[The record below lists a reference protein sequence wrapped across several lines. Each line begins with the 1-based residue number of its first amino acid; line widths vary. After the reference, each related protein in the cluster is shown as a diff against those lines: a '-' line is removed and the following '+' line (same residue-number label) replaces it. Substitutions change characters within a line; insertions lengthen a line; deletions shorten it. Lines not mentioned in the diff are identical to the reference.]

1 MVLLVYA
8 WGETAYAGGV
18 ASLFWKRSKPAG
30 TAPTVR
36 SRDDDAGQR
45 IEFTD
50 LAPEPHVFLGQSAY
64 LFLRYAESA
73 SRHAHDA
80 TDLESEATLAAVA
93 EECFQRFSTLAGV
106 LDKLKVDR
114 VEAMS
119 PFIAPTREF
128 ERRTRGRNWT
138 ERVACTWI
146 TMAFLQDFW
155 RRLAEGLPKS
165 IRAEVAKALADD
177 TMITVLR
184 SELECRLVL
193 EPGLR
198 PVLAMW
204 GRRLVG
210 DTMLMAESAL
220 SHRADADAESDGVEP
235 VFTEIIGAHSQ
246 RMDSLGLTA

>member
-1 MVLLVYA
+1 MLLVYPRVV
-8 WGETAYAGGV
+8 TAYAGGV
-18 ASLFWKRSKPAG
+18 APLFWKRDKPAG
-30 TAPTVR
+30 PAPTVR
-36 SRDDDAGQR
+36 SRDDDSGLR
-45 IEFTD
+45 VEFTD
-50 LAPEPHVFLGQSAY
+50 LAPAPEVFLGQSAY

-73 SRHAHDA
+73 ARHAHDA
-80 TDLESEATLAAVA
+80 TDLETEAALAIVA
-93 EECFQRFSTLAGV
+93 EECFQRFSTLVGL
-106 LDKLKVDR
+106 LDRLGTDQI
-114 VEAMS
+114 EAMT
-119 PFIAPTREF
+119 PFIVPTREF

-138 ERVACTWI
+138 ERVMCTWI

-165 IRAEVAKALADD
+165 IRAEVVAALADD
-177 TMITVLR
+177 TMIEVLR
-184 SELECRLVL
+184 TEIERRIAL
-193 EPGLR
+193 EPGIR

-220 SHRADADAESDGVEP
+220 THGDDLEAEAEGVEP

>member
-1 MVLLVYA
+1 MVLLVYP
-8 WGETAYAGGV
+8 WGATAYAGGV
-18 ASLFWKRSKPAG
+18 ASLFWKRDKPTG
-30 TAPTVR
+30 PAPTVR
-36 SRDDDAGQR
+36 PRGEDGGQR

-50 LAPEPHVFLGQSAY
+50 LAPEPEVFLGQSAY

-73 SRHAHDA
+73 ARHAHDA
-80 TDLESEATLAAVA
+80 TDLETESTLAVVA
-93 EECFQRFSTLAGV
+93 EECFQRFSTLV
-106 LDKLKVDR
+106 SLLDKLKVDR

-165 IRAEVAKALADD
+165 IRAEVTEALADD
-177 TMITVLR
+177 TMIDVLR
-184 SELECRLVL
+184 TELERRIAI
-193 EPGLR
+193 EPGIR

-220 SHRADADAESDGVEP
+220 SHGDDPMAEADGVEP